1 MLAENVLTSASA
13 EAAVANSDVSDSE
26 NNATPIRVQS
36 CKAILMRNEYCTV
49 SMGVGL
55 SPTREEA
62 EDSSS
67 IRDSIEN
74 LHLSETL
81 QRSGNSKN
89 CVDNQHQNSR
99 DSSSTGNAMSVS
111 APNLSNTNVSDS
123 TVSLLETFAA
133 VARRRANGNT
143 TNSSTA
149 NSIFTRGSN
158 NVGSL
163 VRLALSSNFSG
174 KIYQSNLPH
183 MYTFTDY
190 KFSVINFTL
199 CITDINQMYNY
210 VKYDFSK
217 ISKINCAKL

>member
-13 EAAVANSDVSDSE
+13 EAAVVNSDVSDSE
-26 NNATPIRVQS
+26 NNATPIRVQP
-36 CKAILMRNEYCTV
+36 CKAVLMRNEYCAV

-74 LHLSETL
+74 LHLSDAL

-89 CVDNQHQNSR
+89 CSVDNQHQNSR
-99 DSSSTGNAMSVS
+99 DSTSAGNTMSVS

-174 KIYQSNLPH
+174 NVYFH
-183 MYTFTDY
+183 
-190 KFSVINFTL
+190 V
-199 CITDINQMYNY
+199 
-210 VKYDFSK
+210 
-217 ISKINCAKL
+217 

>member
-36 CKAILMRNEYCTV
+36 CKAILMRNEYCT
-49 SMGVGL
+49 MGVGL

-74 LHLSETL
+74 LHLSEAL

-89 CVDNQHQNSR
+89 CAIDNQLQNSR
-99 DSSSTGNAMSVS
+99 DSTSAGNTMSVS

-133 VARRRANGNT
+133 VARRRANGNA

-174 KIYQSNLPH
+174 NFCFYNACIYYFIL
-183 MYTFTDY
+183 
-190 KFSVINFTL
+190 
-199 CITDINQMYNY
+199 
-210 VKYDFSK
+210 
-217 ISKINCAKL
+217 ISL